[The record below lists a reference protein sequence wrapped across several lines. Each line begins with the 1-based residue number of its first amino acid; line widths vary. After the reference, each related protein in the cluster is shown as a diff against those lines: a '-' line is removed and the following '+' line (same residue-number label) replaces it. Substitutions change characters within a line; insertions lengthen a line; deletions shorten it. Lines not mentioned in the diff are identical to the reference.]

1 MYLGWTCYLLISKLE
16 NKPDL
21 QLQNFLEFD
30 FLRKCEKS
38 IANLWECETG
48 ETQNKEVRLG
58 KSSCFKLVFVIYQT
72 YLCGSNKYLYHV
84 VRMDT

>member
-1 MYLGWTCYLLISKLE
+1 MWLLSVLHVSGLSLLYLLISKLE

-38 IANLWECETG
+38 IANLWEYKTG

-58 KSSCFKLVFVIYQT
+58 KSVL
-72 YLCGSNKYLYHV
+72 N
-84 VRMDT
+84 

>member
-1 MYLGWTCYLLISKLE
+1 MYLGGACYLLISKLE
-16 NKPDL
+16 DKPDL

-48 ETQNKEVRLG
+48 ETQDKKVRLG
-58 KSSCFKLVFVIYQT
+58 KSVL
-72 YLCGSNKYLYHV
+72 N
-84 VRMDT
+84 